1 MRLFTVPDYGG
12 IYIDDDVLIV
22 KSFDDLRV
30 FDLTLG
36 RPVAI
41 ALSNGI
47 IIARKGA
54 LFLRLWLENYRNYS
68 PKSWGGNS
76 VAKGNI
82 IHKVFPHLV
91 HVEEQSLLHPSWQ
104 ESPAMFSRRIH
115 YNWTGHYSIHIY
127 FESTH
132 HIPKNPEQLKS
143 YENTLG
149 QVMRYIYYGSSDL
162 IPVSGTPFVP

>member
-1 MRLFTVPDYGG
+1 MLV
-12 IYIDDDVLIV
+12 V
-22 KSFDDLRV
+22 KSFDDLRI

-54 LFLRLWLENYRNYS
+54 LFLRMWLENYRNYS

-76 VAKGNI
+76 VATGNI
-82 IHKVFPHLV
+82 LNKIFQHLV

-104 ESPAMFSRRIH
+104 ESKQMFNRRH
-115 YNWTGHYSIHIY
+115 PYNWTGHYCIHIY
-127 FESTH
+127 FEQH
-132 HIPKNPEQLKS
+132 FKIPKKPEQLKS

-149 QVMRYIYYGSSDL
+149 QVMRYIFFGSSDL
-162 IPVSGTPFVP
+162 IPVSGPPFVS